1 MRGGRVVTVDRQYR
15 VDPGVDRG
23 QPSTRTV
30 RRDFSLAVS
39 RALGMIVVTVH
50 GGLNACS
57 SGTLRRLLWDLTDQ
71 QGSSDVVVDLRDM
84 TAEDGA
90 DLELFVDASHR
101 ARERGGH
108 FTLSGPCRATA
119 KAFARAG
126 LANTVDVEPSGSH
139 RPLYRTGGR
148 EA

>member
-1 MRGGRVVTVDRQYR
+1 MTVDRQYR
-15 VDPGVDRG
+15 VDPGVEG
-23 QPSTRTV
+23 EQPSTLTA
-30 RRDFSLAVS
+30 RRDFSLAIS

-84 TAEDGA
+84 TVEDGA

-108 FTLSGPCRATA
+108 LTLSGPCRATTSE
-119 KAFARAG
+119 AFARAG
-126 LANTVDVEPSGSH
+126 LADAVDVEPTGSH